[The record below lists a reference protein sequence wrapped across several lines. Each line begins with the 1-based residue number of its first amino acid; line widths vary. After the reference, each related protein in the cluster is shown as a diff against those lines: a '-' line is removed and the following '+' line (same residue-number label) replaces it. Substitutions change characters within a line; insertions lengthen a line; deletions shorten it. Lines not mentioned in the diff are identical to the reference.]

1 MKPGGGK
8 NKGSAFERKICKF
21 LTKWISGQDDEYYFY
36 RSPSSGAI
44 ATISLCN
51 DDISGDIIA
60 IKPEAMGLTS
70 KFSIEC
76 KTGYKGAN
84 PLKVFGNLK
93 GNELKDFWIQACR
106 DAQKAKK
113 LPMLIY
119 NPPGRAPALVG
130 LCNLGQGSYFK
141 FDENIPCVFIRFPKE
156 KDDYGLTLGLPGMN
170 LYELK
175 TLFDMNPYWEK
186 NTASVSI

>member
-1 MKPGGGK
+1 MSNSKAKGG
-8 NKGSAFERKICKF
+8 AWERKIARF
-21 LTKWISGQDDEYYFY
+21 LTMWMSGQDDDLWCY
-36 RSPSSGAI
+36 RSPGSGAV
-44 ATISLCN
+44 ATLSKENKDL
-51 DDISGDIIA
+51 SGDLIPL
-60 IKPEAMGLTS
+60 KLEAASLFD

-76 KTGYKGAN
+76 KNGYKGAN

-130 LCNLGQGSYFK
+130 LCNFGQESYFR